1 MQSDIIRRFHAAL
14 PQIRAWIDQH
24 LETHAASARK
34 LETSWHPRLASA
46 YPPDVFERART
57 VLVDRTP
64 YPPVS
69 QFGLPE
75 FAAFERR
82 SFDGITFKSTFF
94 VAKGRETERLQFHE
108 LVHVVQW
115 ARLGVDR
122 FLLAYG
128 LGLLQFGYEQ
138 SPLEKMAYTL
148 EDQFVR
154 GQVPKDLVR
163 VIEERTDVIWS
174 QAAPIV
180 SAVAP

>member
-1 MQSDIIRRFHAAL
+1 M
-14 PQIRAWIDQH
+14 
-24 LETHAASARK
+24 
-34 LETSWHPRLASA
+34 
-46 YPPDVFERART
+46 FERARM

-94 VAKGRETERLQFHE
+94 VVGDRLQFHE

-128 LGLLQFGYEQ
+128 LGLLQFW
-138 SPLEKMAYTL
+138 
-148 EDQFVR
+148 V
-154 GQVPKDLVR
+154 
-163 VIEERTDVIWS
+163 
-174 QAAPIV
+174 
-180 SAVAP
+180 

>member
-1 MQSDIIRRFHAAL
+1 M
-14 PQIRAWIDQH
+14 
-24 LETHAASARK
+24 
-34 LETSWHPRLASA
+34 
-46 YPPDVFERART
+46 

-69 QFGLPE
+69 KFGLPE
-75 FAAFERR
+75 FTALEQRR
-82 SFDGITFKSTFF
+82 FDGITFKNTFF
-94 VAKGRETERLQFHE
+94 VLKGRDTERLQFHE

-128 LGLLQFGYEQ
+128 VGLLQFGYEE

-148 EDQFVR
+148 EDQFVQGR
-154 GQVPKDLVR
+154 VPNDLVR
-163 VIEERTDVIWS
+163 VIDEGTDAIWM

-180 SAVAP
+180 GVAS